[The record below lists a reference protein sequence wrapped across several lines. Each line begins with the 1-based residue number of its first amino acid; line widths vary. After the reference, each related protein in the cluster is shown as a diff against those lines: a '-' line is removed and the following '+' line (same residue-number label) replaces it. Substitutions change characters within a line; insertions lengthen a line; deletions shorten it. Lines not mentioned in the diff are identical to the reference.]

1 MKVAAE
7 VATLRGLG
15 ELITLQGHLSG
26 KQVGRIGQDGG
37 KGIRQKRRGLAMPW
51 EGLMARQRVCKVCG
65 WCETIRMDTLG
76 GMELA
81 IPQSVRLSVWIII
94 RKADEKGEVN
104 VEDCI
109 GQYLAPELLSDVT
122 CEMCSLRQTYQHYA
136 QDSERLASP
145 PSSINGKT
153 SDHSTQSGS
162 FSALEH
168 VKPNTNG
175 IESNTPMTS
184 SRKKRAKET
193 KRVETRLKEMLDSGT
208 ITHFGESSIPPTIT
222 NGSGAGPLSVKWQTV
237 RSDSI
242 REAAITRP
250 PQSLRLHFIR
260 SEYTPYGQLLK
271 KNARVNFP
279 MILDLT
285 RFVANGV
292 WEERNIMS
300 MLSTDTPPSPQP
312 KVLYRLESVI
322 LHYGY
327 NHSSGHYICIRRKP
341 SLKSEEGFHRPM
353 GVKKTCKD
361 GCRCDACSWFGQ
373 VREEKEER
381 GKGWLRI
388 SDADVDEVGIEALVE
403 ARSAVFMVFY
413 EKVGEYEG
421 NHEELDGQETREVE
435 KGLEGQESRKS
446 V

>member
-1 MKVAAE
+1 
-7 VATLRGLG
+7 
-15 ELITLQGHLSG
+15 
-26 KQVGRIGQDGG
+26 
-37 KGIRQKRRGLAMPW
+37 
-51 EGLMARQRVCKVCG
+51 
-65 WCETIRMDTLG
+65 
-76 GMELA
+76 
-81 IPQSVRLSVWIII
+81 
-94 RKADEKGEVN
+94 
-104 VEDCI
+104 
-109 GQYLAPELLSDVT
+109 
-122 CEMCSLRQTYQHYA
+122 MCSLRQTHQHYA
-136 QDSERLASP
+136 QDSERLSSP
-145 PSSINGKT
+145 ASSINGST
-153 SDHSTQSGS
+153 TGSSTQSGS

-193 KRVETRLKEMLDSGT
+193 KRVENRLKEMLDSGT
-208 ITHFGESSIPPTIT
+208 ITHFAESSIPASL
-222 NGSGAGPLSVKWQTV
+222 NGGGPLSVKWQTV
-237 RSDSI
+237 RTDSI

-279 MILDLT
+279 LILDLT

-300 MLSTDTPPSPQP
+300 MISNDTSQSPQP
-312 KVLYRLESVI
+312 KVLYRLESAI

-341 SLKSEEGFHRPM
+341 SPTNSEEGTHRPM
-353 GVKKTCKD
+353 PIKKSCQD
-361 GCRCDACSWFGQ
+361 GCRCDSCSWFGQ

-403 ARSAVFMVFY
+403 ARAAVFMVFY

-421 NHEELDGQETREVE
+421 GSEEKENGHLDGRASGLRAGQVDGRGSRE
-435 KGLEGQESRKS
+435 SS
-446 V
+446 I